1 MLRIL
6 PVLLIVLLY
15 SCSTKQTESHAMRKD
30 LVESVYA
37 SINII
42 PKDVYKVNA
51 SISGYIDQVNVEE
64 GDLIKNGQVLFVIS
78 NDPIKLNERNAELNY
93 ELLQDNLKGEANML
107 EELKLSLNSARI
119 KQKNDSLNAER
130 MKVLYFKSACSK
142 FDMENS
148 IAAYDFSRNNYLSL
162 KNQLKRKQVELKNQL
177 AQSQNNVASSA
188 SRSGDYLIKSNQNGK
203 VYQINKERG
212 ELVSLQEPIAVIG
225 QKDNFI
231 ISMMVDE
238 VDIAQIELGQSVWV
252 TLEAFPS
259 QPFEAKVTKI
269 APKMDER
276 TQGFKLEA
284 QFIHAPK
291 KMYMGLSG
299 EGNIVI
305 RKVKNALVI
314 PKEYLLPGSY
324 VLTNQGKIKVKTGI
338 SNWDYIQIL
347 KGINEKTTL
356 IIPE

>member
-1 MLRIL
+1 MFRLSL
-6 PVLLIVLLY
+6 FLIVITLF
-15 SCSTKQTESHAMRKD
+15 SCSTKPTESHALRKD

-37 SINII
+37 SITIV
-42 PKDVYKVNA
+42 PTDVYKVNA
-51 SISGYIDQVNVEE
+51 SISGYLDQVNVKE
-64 GDLIKNGQVLFVIS
+64 GDAILNGQVLFVIS
-78 NDPIKLNERNAELNY
+78 NDPIKMSERNVALNY
-93 ELLQDNLKGEANML
+93 ELLQENLNGDANLL
-107 EELKLSLNSARI
+107 EELKLSSNSANV
-119 KQKNDSLNAER
+119 KQRNDSINAEK
-130 MKVLYFKSACSK
+130 MKVLYSQSACSK

-148 IAAYDFSRNNYLSL
+148 ILSYELSKNNYLSL
-162 KNQLKRKQVELKNQL
+162 KNQFKRKQVELKNQL
-177 AQSQNNVASSA
+177 AQAKNNVSA
-188 SRSGDYLIKSNQNGK
+188 STLRSGDYLIKSNQDGK

-212 ELVSLQEPIAVIG
+212 ELVSMQEPIAIIG
-225 QKDNFI
+225 RKDNFV

-238 VDIAQIELGQSVWV
+238 VDISQIELGQSVWV
-252 TLEAFPS
+252 TLEAFPTH
-259 QPFEAKVTKI
+259 PFEAKISKI

-284 QFIHAPK
+284 QFINPPK
-291 KMYMGLSG
+291 RLYMGLSG

-314 PKEYLLPGSY
+314 PKAYLLPGSY

-347 KGINEKTTL
+347 DGIDEKTTL